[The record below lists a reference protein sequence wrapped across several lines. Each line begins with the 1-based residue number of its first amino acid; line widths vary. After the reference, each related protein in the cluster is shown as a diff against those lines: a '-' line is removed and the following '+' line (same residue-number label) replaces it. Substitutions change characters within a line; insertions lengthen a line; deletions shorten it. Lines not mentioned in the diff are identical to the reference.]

1 MFTYTGIIINKGDSS
16 GVRFQYSHIPLY
28 GWWILRKDEMRPRYV
43 NLIVELLK
51 LSNPIDYGIKYSRAH
66 IHGPACSRWR
76 DSGLLVDL
84 ISTFTQYTWS
94 LRNISVLMRQW
105 PSDGD
110 LEVTWSDGGVRGDPS
125 RWRHLH
131 YHYIANQ
138 RDNDV
143 IIRRVRHDFIS
154 LKHRR
159 ESEGGS
165 TKLQTC
171 LFYLIKL
178 IQFDTISHEFSALNK
193 ETLMK

>member
-76 DSGLLVDL
+76 DSGLHVDL

-143 IIRRVRHDFIS
+143 IIRTDHVQES
-154 LKHRR
+154 ALKHRR

>member
-143 IIRRVRHDFIS
+143 IIRTDHVQESAMISFHWNIDEGAKEVQPNYKLVYFIW
-154 LKHRR
+154 
-159 ESEGGS
+159 
-165 TKLQTC
+165 
-171 LFYLIKL
+171 
-178 IQFDTISHEFSALNK
+178 LN
-193 ETLMK
+193 

>member
-94 LRNISVLMRQW
+94 LRNISVLMTQW

-110 LEVTWSDGGVRGDPS
+110 LEVTWSDGGERGDPS

-138 RDNDV
+138 RDKNGP
-143 IIRRVRHDFIS
+143 RTRVRHDFIS

-178 IQFDTISHEFSALNK
+178 I
-193 ETLMK
+193 